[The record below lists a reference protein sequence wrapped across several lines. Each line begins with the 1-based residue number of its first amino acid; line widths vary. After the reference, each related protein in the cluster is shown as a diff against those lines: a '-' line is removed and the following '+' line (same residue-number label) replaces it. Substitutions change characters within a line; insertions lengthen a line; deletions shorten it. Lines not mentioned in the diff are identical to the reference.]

1 MGCGKGQFYGITIVF
16 HWILENFISN
26 LFEILYLTL
35 CQFISVCRER
45 SVKISLNLKFSINS
59 ELDCPIRGRCK
70 WKYKERGEGWIIGEN
85 LRKYEKPDNQK
96 TKIYGKWKNKSKRA
110 RIRTCDKMN
119 LSENTR
125 TVEKRQDPAKF
136 TDVEEVRNR
145 NETIEKLERNFWK

>member
-1 MGCGKGQFYGITIVF
+1 MRGGQGCVSCVLSGLPTTQQIFCSFFTFLTFLTFLTNLSCTGNEDIMMRKTAIWKGGTLEVNDHVQARVEMGCGKGQFYGITIVF

-70 WKYKERGEGWIIGEN
+70 
-85 LRKYEKPDNQK
+85 L
-96 TKIYGKWKNKSKRA
+96 KI
-110 RIRTCDKMN
+110 
-119 LSENTR
+119 
-125 TVEKRQDPAKF
+125 
-136 TDVEEVRNR
+136 
-145 NETIEKLERNFWK
+145 